1 MNLCLRTCVALGL
14 LVLAGCPDES
24 TNMCA
29 VPEGP
34 ATTPTCADVCAHF
47 FEMECQLGATVEDC
61 QRICDATE
69 AVVDFPEAMRCYQ
82 AAKNCDDIGAC
93 SRGCGPDASA
103 VPFAPVTIGSDAADD
118 QDGGSL

>member
-1 MNLCLRTCVALGL
+1 MKRWIRTCLALGL
-14 LVLAGCPDES
+14 LVVAGCKDES
-24 TNMCA
+24 VNACA

-34 ATTPTCADVCAHF
+34 ATVPTCADVCVHF
-47 FEMECQLGATVEDC
+47 FELECRVGATADDC
-61 QRICDATE
+61 QRICSATE
-69 AVVDFPEAMRCYQ
+69 AVVGFPDAMRCYQ